1 MAMVVL
7 AAILIA
13 TPVLAAGSSHP
24 REAANPSPK
33 KQPTIISMTGT
44 IMTDDGV
51 ARTGTGQIYFAIQM
65 TNKAFRQYRGET
77 EWVKINGSTVCI
89 LWLKSQKS
97 TRISCSEL
105 VAKSMNT
112 GTMIS
117 INAKVDP
124 KTKEFT
130 ARRVQ
135 LNQPRVP

>member
-1 MAMVVL
+1 MVVL
-7 AAILIA
+7 AAMLIA

-24 REAANPSPK
+24 REAANPNPK

-44 IMTDDGV
+44 IVIDDGV
-51 ARTGTGQIYFAIQM
+51 AYSGTGQLYFAIQM
-65 TNKAFRQYRGET
+65 TNKAFRQYRGAT

-105 VAKSMNT
+105 VSKSMDA

-124 KTKEFT
+124 KTQEFT